1 MEHLPAASPQA
12 GSIIPRNLP
21 AALLPQ
27 CLTHNPAG
35 GKGMAGAACRWKL
48 LKAAAC
54 CLKYFQPHF
63 EVWVAV
69 VPVRNQTPVSLSQS
83 KTCYLYEA
91 LNFFTNKLSVLILYF
106 HVFPER
112 IQFKSSL
119 GIFAT
124 LLPLWVLPLG

>member
-1 MEHLPAASPQA
+1 
-12 GSIIPRNLP
+12 
-21 AALLPQ
+21 
-27 CLTHNPAG
+27 
-35 GKGMAGAACRWKL
+35 MAGAACRWKL

-63 EVWVAV
+63 EVLVT

-83 KTCYLYEA
+83 KTWYLYEA

-106 HVFPER
+106 HVFPEG

-124 LLPLWVLPLG
+124 LLPLWILPLG